1 MIHLSLLHY
10 HTLISIMNSLLN
22 AYVYMSRWLVE
33 HVFLFDTVWSMV
45 FDLGCWRNQSTLL
58 KSNYLDTYLGLSW
71 MELQSICIKIE
82 CSMSSILALNIL
94 KVIKA
99 YFSSF
104 MVASTIWELSLEF
117 VDPISR
123 LFNNIIPIKVFKL
136 SVNDS
141 PKVYS
146 SNQGTV
152 TIKHCWIILNT
163 NILCKILPSCL
174 QWIYI
179 LLNICLL

>member
-1 MIHLSLLHY
+1 M
-10 HTLISIMNSLLN
+10 
-22 AYVYMSRWLVE
+22 
-33 HVFLFDTVWSMV
+33 
-45 FDLGCWRNQSTLL
+45 
-58 KSNYLDTYLGLSW
+58 
-71 MELQSICIKIE
+71 
-82 CSMSSILALNIL
+82 NIL

-136 SVNDS
+136 SINDS

-152 TIKHCWIILNT
+152 TIKHC
-163 NILCKILPSCL
+163 
-174 QWIYI
+174 
-179 LLNICLL
+179 